1 MGSLHGFQ
9 IDSDRRLSR
18 LSEADGPLGTI
29 EVRQA
34 ASSLLTAPAE
44 ITQIV
49 LAADCTPSHLRA
61 SRGDRL
67 LTWSRDAGSYE
78 ADPSAAR
85 VAHREGDATASDGP
99 MRWEDR
105 LSSTAIPLMLGE
117 RGGLPVHASAV
128 RVGNSALLICA
139 LSGRGKSTLA
149 ALMASRGHPQIAE
162 DGVVVFE
169 SEGLPV
175 VWPGQI
181 GSLVTDE
188 ALAAFEAGAALPEGA
203 RPDRRG
209 RRFRL
214 IGEPVKEPTRVGG
227 VAILMER
234 GGGRVEVT
242 RLPLP
247 QAHRELLVHVLS
259 GGRRSP
265 ASFIASA
272 RLVQRVQIAVVTVPN
287 ELDSLPD
294 AADALG
300 RLTGY
305 PPPI

>member
-9 IDSDRRLSR
+9 IDSDRHLSR
-18 LSEADGPLGTI
+18 LSQGDGPLGTI

-34 ASSLLTAPAE
+34 TSSLLSGPAD

-61 SRGDRL
+61 SRGERL
-67 LTWSRDAGSYE
+67 LTWSGDAGSFE
-78 ADPSAAR
+78 ADPQTAR
-85 VAHREGDATASDGP
+85 VTYQEGDAIASDGP
-99 MRWEDR
+99 VRWEDR

-117 RGGLPVHASAV
+117 RGGLPLHASAV
-128 RVGNSALLICA
+128 RLGSSALLICA

-149 ALMASRGHPQIAE
+149 ALMASRGHEQIAE

-169 SEGLPV
+169 REGLPI
-175 VWPGQI
+175 VWPGQV

-188 ALAAFEAGAALPEGA
+188 AVAAFGARAALPEGP
-203 RPDRRG
+203 RPPDRRG

-214 IGEPVKEPTRVGG
+214 IGEPVKEPTSVGG

-234 GGGRVEVT
+234 GGDRVEVT
-242 RLPLP
+242 RPPLA

-259 GGRRSP
+259 GGRHAR
-265 ASFIASA
+265 ASFAASA
-272 RLVQRVQIAVVTVPN
+272 KLVERTPVALLTVPDSIG
-287 ELDSLPD
+287 ELGR
-294 AADALG
+294 AADALESLG
-300 RLTGY
+300 A
-305 PPPI
+305 

>member
-34 ASSLLTAPAE
+34 AGSLLTDPAE
-44 ITQIV
+44 ITQII

-67 LTWSRDAGSYE
+67 LTWSFDAGSYE
-78 ADPSAAR
+78 ADPEAAR
-85 VAHREGDATASDGP
+85 VMHQEADATASQGAV
-99 MRWEDR
+99 RWEDR

-128 RVGNSALLICA
+128 RLGSSALLICA

-149 ALMASRGHPQIAE
+149 ALMASRGHAQIAE

-169 SEGLPV
+169 REGLPV

-188 ALAAFEAGAALPEGA
+188 ALAAFGAGAALPEGTP
-203 RPDRRG
+203 PDRRG

-214 IGEPVKEPTRVGG
+214 IGEPVQEPTPVGA
-227 VAILMER
+227 VAILMGR
-234 GGGRVEVT
+234 GGDRVEVT
-242 RLPLP
+242 RPPLP

-265 ASFIASA
+265 ASFTASA
-272 RLVQRVQIAVVTVPN
+272 RLVQRVQIAVITAPDNVET
-287 ELDSLPD
+287 LPG
-294 AADALG
+294 AADALES
-300 RLTGY
+300 LSSD
-305 PPPI
+305 